1 MWNNSKERNMK
12 MKKNIFLMV
21 ALVALAMTGCEFL
34 DHEPDMRATI
44 NTKEKVQLLLVS
56 AYTQA
61 NSAPICEYSSD
72 QVIDNNVP
80 DPKTGQANAV
90 NPLDEMYNEI
100 FAWKPV
106 KSSGSQDSPKYI
118 WDGHYTAIATANQAL
133 QAIKK
138 LEDQGIN
145 MDAEKGEALLS
156 RAYHHFLLAGVF
168 CHAWKNEEESKKDL
182 GVTYMLTPETK
193 VAPEYSRGPELEVSM
208 TEDGDTAWI
217 GGSLYHTFMAIE
229 KDLEEGLKLVSDE
242 YYSVPR
248 YHFNV
253 KAAHAFAARFY
264 LYKREWAKVVE
275 HADYVLT
282 TSDETVLS
290 LLYDAQTGRDQSN
303 IELAF
308 NHYIDVKA
316 PSNLLLHTT
325 MSSAAYAHFPAYG
338 RYQHNGEAQ
347 DFSTYGSGPCWS
359 GNFPGF
365 GVWSAD
371 QKLGG
376 FCAKDYYIFEYTD
389 KVNGYGYI
397 HGVTRAFTT
406 NETLLCRAEAK
417 AYLND
422 LAGSANDF
430 RLWCQGYNV
439 SGRMNMLADSTVNLN
454 ADIITKFYSDKVGT
468 KFAPVL
474 HNQDMSAD
482 WVITPEQMPFVHC
495 ALHFRRIEGLHDGL
509 RWHDIKRYGIEIE
522 HLQGKDPARVLVW
535 NDDRRA
541 IQLPQ
546 EVIMAGMTA
555 NPRLVLGDAI
565 DGNQAPSYNLKP
577 SDVYTPS
584 VPMYYSAFSQPTGKL
599 EVVND

>member
-1 MWNNSKERNMK
+1 MK
-12 MKKNIFLMV
+12 MKKNIFIIV
-21 ALVALAMTGCEFL
+21 ALVAVALTGCDFL

-44 NTKEKVQLLLVS
+44 DSKEKVRLLLVN
-56 AYTQA
+56 AYTEA
-61 NSAPICEYSSD
+61 NSAPLCEYSSD
-72 QVIDNNVP
+72 NVIDNNVP
-80 DPKTGQANAV
+80 DSKTGQANAV

-106 KSSGSQDSPKYI
+106 KQSSNDSPKMI
-118 WDGHYTAIATANQAL
+118 WDGNYMAIAVANQAL
-133 QAIKK
+133 EAIKK
-138 LEDQGIN
+138 LEAQGIN

-168 CHAWKNEEESKKDL
+168 CQAWKNEEDSKKDL
-182 GVTYMLTPETK
+182 GITYMMQPETK
-193 VAPEYSRGPELEVSM
+193 VAPKYSRGPELVVN
-208 TEDGDTAWI
+208 TNEDGDTVWI
-217 GGSLYHTFMAIE
+217 GGSLYDTYMAIQR
-229 KDLEEGLKLVSDE
+229 DLEAGLKLVSDE

-282 TSDETVLS
+282 TTDETTLAM
-290 LLYDAQTGRDQSN
+290 LFDAATNRDQSN

-316 PSNLLLHTT
+316 PSNLLLIATY
-325 MSSAAYAHFPAYG
+325 SSSAYAHFPDYG
-338 RYQHNGEAQ
+338 RYQYNGEAQ
-347 DFSTYGSGPCWS
+347 DFTTYGAGPCWT
-359 GNFPGF
+359 GQFPGIST
-365 GVWSAD
+365 WSAD

-376 FCAKDYYIFEYTD
+376 FVAKDYFDFEYTD
-389 KVNGYGYI
+389 KVAGYGY
-397 HGVTRAFTT
+397 VRMVSRAFTT

-417 AYLND
+417 TYLGD
-422 LAGSANDF
+422 LAGATNDF

-439 SGRMNMLADSTVNLN
+439 NGRMQMLPDSTVDLSQEK
-454 ADIITKFYSDKVGT
+454 ITKFYGEKAGT
-468 KFAPVL
+468 KFAPEL
-474 HNQDMSAD
+474 HNQDMAAE

-509 RWHDIKRYGIEIE
+509 RWHDLKRYGIEIE
-522 HLQGKDPARVLVW
+522 HVQGKDAPRKLIW

-546 EVIMAGMTA
+546 EVIVAGMTA
-555 NPRLVLGDAI
+555 NPREVLGDNLN
-565 DGNQAPSYNLKP
+565 GSMTTSPSLNP
-577 SDVYTPS
+577 NDVYTPS
-584 VPMYYSAFSQPTGKL
+584 APIYTSAASLPNSSSVKL
-599 EVVND
+599 VEDEE

>member
-1 MWNNSKERNMK
+1 MK
-12 MKKNIFLMV
+12 MKKNIFV
-21 ALVALAMTGCEFL
+21 IIALLALATTACDFL
-34 DHEPDMRATI
+34 DHEPDMRASI

-56 AYTQA
+56 AYTDA

-72 QVIDNNVP
+72 QVVDNNVP

-90 NPLDEMYNEI
+90 NPLSEMYNEI

-106 KSSGSQDSPKYI
+106 KSSGAQDSPKYL
-118 WDGHYTAIATANQAL
+118 WDGHYTAIAIANQAL
-133 QAIKK
+133 QAIAK
-138 LEDQGIN
+138 LEAQGIN

-156 RAYHHFLLAGVF
+156 RAYHHFLLAGIF
-168 CHAWKNEEESKKDL
+168 CQAWKNENESQKDL
-182 GVTYMLTPETK
+182 GITYMLAPETK
-193 VAPEYSRGPELEVSM
+193 VAPEYSRGPELEIGL
-208 TEDGDTAWI
+208 DLNGDTAWI
-217 GGSLYHTFMAIE
+217 GGSLYHTFMCIQN
-229 KDLEEGLKLVSDE
+229 DLEAGLKLVSDE

-248 YHFNV
+248 YHFNT

-264 LYKREWAKVVE
+264 LYKRDWAKVVE

-282 TSDETVLS
+282 TTDETVLS
-290 LLYDAQTGRDQSN
+290 MLFDATTNRNQSN

-308 NHYIDVKA
+308 NHYIDVKS
-316 PSNLLLHTT
+316 PSNLLIHTT
-325 MSSAAYAHFPAYG
+325 LSSSAYAHFPTYG
-338 RYQHNGEAQ
+338 RYQHSGEAQ
-347 DFSTYGSGPCWS
+347 DFSSQGAGPCWS
-359 GNFPGF
+359 GSFPGF
-365 GVWSAD
+365 SMWSAD

-389 KVNGYGYI
+389 KVQGYGYV

-417 AYLND
+417 AHLND

-439 SGRMNMLADSTVNLN
+439 GGRMDTLANGNVNLTTEK
-454 ADIITKFYSDKVGT
+454 ITKFYSEKVGS
-468 KFAPVL
+468 KFAPAL

-482 WVITPEQMPFVHC
+482 WVITAEQMPFVHC
-495 ALHFRRIEGLHDGL
+495 ALHLRRLEGLHDGL

-522 HLQGKDPARVLVW
+522 HVQGKDPARILVW

-546 EVIMAGMTA
+546 EVIMAGLTA
-555 NPRLVLGDAI
+555 NPREVLGDNI
-565 DGNQAPSYNLKP
+565 DGNQTQSPSLEPNE
-577 SDVYTPS
+577 VYTPS
-584 VPMYYSAFSQPTGKL
+584 TPTYYSGYSQPKYKL
-599 EVVND
+599 EIVND